1 MIEEAFDTS
10 SIDNYVQQCLSFTT
24 DELKIFH
31 SLLQYKIVKKKSFL
45 LQQGE
50 VCNFEAFIK
59 KGCIKTY
66 YIDEKGL
73 EVILYFAVE
82 NWWIGDI
89 ESFASQT
96 PSSLF
101 IEALEDSEIFYIN
114 YSNKEKLFR
123 EVPKFERMFRLM
135 TQRALSVIQHRL
147 IDTISKTT
155 DERYLNF
162 IKRYPQIPQ
171 RVAQHQIAS
180 YLGVTPE
187 FLSKIRAKLA
197 KQDV

>member
-1 MIEEAFDTS
+1 MIDEAFDTS
-10 SIDNYVQQCLSFTT
+10 TIDSYVQHCLPFS
-24 DELKIFH
+24 DEEIKIFH

-50 VCNFEAFIK
+50 VCEFEAFIK

-66 YIDEKGL
+66 YIDDKGL
-73 EVILYFAVE
+73 EVILYFAIE

-89 ESFASQT
+89 ESFVSQAS
-96 PSSLF
+96 SALF

-114 YSNKEKLFR
+114 YSNKEKLFK

-162 IKRYPQIPQ
+162 LKRYPQIPQ

-197 KQDV
+197 KHDI